1 MIEISC
7 MLKKYAI
14 QWGTLLPK
22 KIKKKKKQIN
32 AHKNLGELGIR
43 MALHAKRTR
52 DEKFILPSDGYTI
65 SRWEK

>member
-1 MIEISC
+1 MQFSGE
-7 MLKKYAI
+7 LYYLRK
-14 QWGTLLPK
+14 L
-22 KIKKKKKQIN
+22 KKKKQIN